1 MNTTWCLPFGK
12 RLLTLAFDAESPRTV
27 IPPFLHFGAY
37 YRARYGG
44 IASFSFS
51 ELPHWPV
58 RYRPEM
64 APPRKR
70 VVFWD
75 YAPCLYRNTTDG
87 PAYDFILTRG
97 EQRPFEH
104 PIPGPKWRV
113 IGAAREWHLYERVP
127 GEDEPVPEGFVD
139 RGPCAEAK

>member
-1 MNTTWCLPFGK
+1 MCAT
-12 RLLTLAFDAESPRTV
+12 RV
-27 IPPFLHFGAY
+27 
-37 YRARYGG
+37 
-44 IASFSFS
+44 
-51 ELPHWPV
+51 LPHWPV

-139 RGPCAEAK
+139 RGPCAEAE